1 MTTIIPSPHRRIR
14 RKAQWPVPTA
24 LILLALIPVLA
35 GAARLNVLAT
45 GTSGPADSRF
55 VDSPIPVITHIIG
68 ASVFCILGALQF
80 VPRLRRG
87 RPSWH
92 RIAGRVLVPAGLLA
106 ALSGM
111 WMAVF
116 YTLPS
121 TDGPVLLVERLI
133 FGSVMI
139 ASLLLGLR
147 AILRRDITTHSAWM
161 RRAYAIGMGAG
172 TQVLLLA
179 PWEISFGKPDQA
191 VRAVLMGLAW
201 VINLAVAEY
210 VIQRSR
216 TSGRSGAVGVA
227 VR

>member
-1 MTTIIPSPHRRIR
+1 MTTTTPQQTR
-14 RKAQWPVPTA
+14 RKAEWPAPTG
-24 LILLALIPVLA
+24 LILLAMIPVLA
-35 GAARLNVLAT
+35 GASRLSVLAG

-55 VDSPIPVITHIIG
+55 VDSPVPVITHIIS
-68 ASVFCILGALQF
+68 ATIFCLLGALQF

-92 RIAGRVLVPAGLLA
+92 RVAGRVLVPAGLLA

-116 YTLPS
+116 YILPA

-133 FGSVMI
+133 FGSIMV

-147 AILRRDITTHSAWM
+147 AILRRDISTHSAWM

-179 PWEISFGKPDQA
+179 PWEIAFGKPDQA

-210 VIQRSR
+210 FIQRSR
-216 TSGRSGAVGVA
+216 TSGRSAA
-227 VR
+227 NRAAIR